1 MENLNLFDRFS
12 HIYTPPGTMV
22 YTLIEVNGKE
32 EFSFCI
38 KEEMQYINRYKHPMI
53 EVRIGILKINNV
65 LIVPMMLMV
74 NNDTDMMY
82 ETMFN
87 YYQTSGGEQFLRAL
101 KTQDDI
107 KILFFNERHENVRS
121 ICMNNSL
128 KAGIEEMENYLRK
141 SIPWSMKDFD
151 LAKEELY
158 RQYPTGMD
166 LWKAIDKINI

>member
-12 HIYTPPGTMV
+12 HIYTLPGTMV

-32 EFSFCI
+32 EFAFCI
-38 KEEMQYINRYKHPMI
+38 KEEIQYINRYKHPMI

-87 YYQTSGGEQFLRAL
+87 YY
-101 KTQDDI
+101 
-107 KILFFNERHENVRS
+107 
-121 ICMNNSL
+121 
-128 KAGIEEMENYLRK
+128 
-141 SIPWSMKDFD
+141 
-151 LAKEELY
+151 
-158 RQYPTGMD
+158 
-166 LWKAIDKINI
+166 